1 MTWLFAIL
9 LAIAAFLAIM
19 VLSKAARKGWEAVGA
34 ALLLGIAGYGLQ
46 ASPGLPGAPKPPA
59 QQIASDPDALIE
71 GRGDLDE
78 RSIPTTNQWVVIA
91 DGMARNGQ
99 FANAAQV
106 LLGAVDEDP
115 EDGEAWLA
123 LANALVAHA
132 DGQLTPASDFAFRK
146 AARIAPESPG
156 PPFFRGLA
164 LAQTGRFD
172 EARAIW
178 TRLLE
183 RAPPDAPWRE
193 DIEFRLEQLMEF
205 IRARDKAQAGG

>member
-1 MTWLFAIL
+1 MTWIFAIA
-9 LAIAAFLAIM
+9 LAIAAFLAITL
-19 VLSKAARKGWEAVGA
+19 LSKGARKGWEAIGA

-59 QQIASDPDALIE
+59 QQISSDPSALIKA
-71 GRGDLDE
+71 RGDMSD
-78 RSIPTTNQWVVIA
+78 RTIPTTNRWVVIA

-106 LLGAVDEDP
+106 LLGAVEEDP

-132 DGQLTPASDFAFRK
+132 DGQLTPASEFAFRK
-146 AARIAPESPG
+146 AAQIAPESPG
-156 PPFFRGLA
+156 PPFFKGLA

-172 EARAIW
+172 DAQAIW
-178 TRLLE
+178 LRLLE

-193 DIEFRLEQLMEF
+193 DIELRLEQLKQF
-205 IRARDKAQAGG
+205 IRAREKAQAGG